1 MKIQNVLV
9 IGGSGFVGRH
19 VVRRLAERGID
30 VTVPSRR
37 RERARDLIV
46 LPTVNVVTA
55 DVHNTAAL
63 ASLMRDQDAIINLVG
78 ILQGGRGT
86 PYGRGFAQAHVELP
100 RKIVATARQLGV
112 KRLLHLSALK
122 AAADAPSG
130 YLRSKAAGE
139 AAILA
144 AQPELAVTL
153 FRPSVI
159 FGDGDAFL
167 TLFADLQKIFPLV
180 PLGCPD
186 AQFQPVWVGDVAASI
201 VDSLENTA
209 CVGKTYN
216 LCGPKT
222 YRLRELVALA
232 GRYSGHR
239 RPIIGLPDALAR
251 LQALAME
258 FVPGIP
264 LSRDSHDS
272 MQVANTCDAG
282 CTLPFGIV
290 PTALE
295 SIAPFYLAQ
304 NRKLAGNDEFR
315 RRAGR

>member
-30 VTVPSRR
+30 VIVPSRR
-37 RERARDLIV
+37 RERARELIL
-46 LPTVNVVTA
+46 LPTVDVITA
-55 DVHNTAAL
+55 DVHDAAAL
-63 ASLMRDQDAIINLVG
+63 ASLMRDQDAVINLVG

-86 PYGRGFAQAHVELP
+86 PYGKHFAQAHVKLP
-100 RKIVATARQLGV
+100 QKIVATAKQLGI
-112 KRLLHLSALK
+112 KRLLHMSALK
-122 AAADAPSG
+122 AAVDAPSG
-130 YLRSKAAGE
+130 YLRSKADGE

-144 AQPELAVTL
+144 AQPQIAVTL

-167 TLFADLQKIFPLV
+167 KLFADLQKIFPVV

-186 AQFQPVWVGDVAASI
+186 AQFQPVWVEDVAASI
-201 VDSLENTA
+201 VGSLDSTDSF
-209 CVGKTYN
+209 GKTYN

-232 GRYSGHR
+232 GRHSGHL

-272 MQVANTCDAG
+272 MQVSNTCDAG

-290 PTALE
+290 ATPLE
-295 SIAPFYLAQ
+295 SIAPTYLAQ
-304 NRKLAGNDEFR
+304 NSKLASNDEFR

>member
-30 VTVPSRR
+30 VIVPSRR
-37 RERARDLIV
+37 RERARDLIL
-46 LPTVNVVTA
+46 LPTVDVITA
-55 DVHNTAAL
+55 DVHDAAAL
-63 ASLMRDQDAIINLVG
+63 ASLMRDQDAVINLVG

-86 PYGRGFAQAHVELP
+86 PYGKHFAQAHVSLP
-100 RKIVATARQLGV
+100 QKIVATAKQLGI
-112 KRLLHLSALK
+112 KRLLHMSALK
-122 AAADAPSG
+122 AVADAPSG
-130 YLRSKAAGE
+130 YLRSKADGE

-144 AQPELAVTL
+144 AQPQIAVTL

-167 TLFADLQKIFPLV
+167 KLFADLQKIFPAV

-186 AQFQPVWVGDVAASI
+186 AQFQPVWVEDVAASI
-201 VDSLENTA
+201 VGSLDNTDSF
-209 CVGKTYN
+209 GKIYN

-251 LQALAME
+251 LQALLME
-258 FVPGIP
+258 FVPGMP
-264 LSRDSHDS
+264 LSRDSHNS
-272 MQVANTCDAG
+272 MQVSNTCDTG

-290 PTALE
+290 ATPLE
-295 SIAPFYLAQ
+295 SIAPTYLAQ
-304 NRKLAGNDEFR
+304 NSKLASNDEFR

>member
-19 VVRRLAERGID
+19 VVRRLAEQGID

-37 RERARDLIV
+37 RERARELIL
-46 LPTVNVVTA
+46 LPTVQVVTA
-55 DVHNTAAL
+55 DVHDS
-63 ASLMRDQDAIINLVG
+63 ASLARLMQGQDAVINLVG

-86 PYGRGFAQAHVELP
+86 PYGNGFAQAHVELP
-100 RKIVATARQLGV
+100 RKIVAVAKQLGI
-112 KRLLHLSALK
+112 KRLLHMSALK
-122 AAADAPSG
+122 AAVDAPSG
-130 YLRSKAAGE
+130 YLCSKAHGE
-139 AAILA
+139 AVILA
-144 AQPELAVTL
+144 AKMEIEVTL

-167 TLFADLQKIFPLV
+167 TLFADLQKFFPVV

-186 AQFQPVWVGDVAASI
+186 AQFQPVWVEDVAASI
-201 VDSLENTA
+201 VSSLENTDS
-209 CVGKTYN
+209 VGKTYP

-239 RPIIGLPDALAR
+239 RPIVGLPDALAR

-272 MQVANTCDAG
+272 MQVSNICDAG

-290 PTALE
+290 PTPLE
-295 SIAPFYLAQ
+295 SIAPTYLAQ
-304 NRKLAGNDEFR
+304 NSKLASNDEFR

>member
-1 MKIQNVLV
+1 MKIQNILV

-19 VVRRLAERGID
+19 VVRRLAEQGID

-37 RERARDLIV
+37 RERARDLIL
-46 LPTVNVVTA
+46 LPTVDVVTA
-55 DVHNTAAL
+55 DVHDAAVL
-63 ASLMRDQDAIINLVG
+63 ARLMQGQDAIINLVG

-86 PYGRGFAQAHVELP
+86 PYGNGFAQAHVELP
-100 RKIVATARQLGV
+100 RKIVAAAKQLGV

-122 AAADAPSG
+122 AAVNAPSG

-144 AQPELAVTL
+144 AQAEIAVTL

-159 FGDGDAFL
+159 FGAGDAFL
-167 TLFADLQKIFPLV
+167 TLFTDLQKIFPVV

-186 AQFQPVWVGDVAASI
+186 AQFQPVWVEDVAASI
-201 VDSLENTA
+201 VASLGSTESA
-209 CVGKTYN
+209 GKTYS
-216 LCGPKT
+216 LCGPKI

-232 GRYSGHR
+232 GHYSGQR

-258 FVPGIP
+258 FVLGIP

-272 MQVANTCDAG
+272 MQISNTCDAS

-290 PTALE
+290 PTPLE
-295 SIAPFYLAQ
+295 SIAPTYLAQ
-304 NRKLAGNDEFR
+304 NSKLASNDEFR